1 MQGDP
6 SDARSWGWGSDAIAS
21 YLRDLGFEYVALN
34 PGASYRG
41 LHDSLVN
48 LLGNTAPR
56 MLLCLHEEHAV
67 AIAHG
72 YAKVTGRPML
82 AALHTNVGLLHA
94 SMAIFNAWCD
104 RVPVVVLGSNGPA
117 DAAQRRPW
125 IDWLHTTADQA
136 APVRSFLKWDDEPRS
151 VAAAAESLVRATALA
166 RQLPPG
172 PTYVV
177 FDAALQEQALPDGTA
192 PRSVSELDVVD
203 PVPDTVALDRLATA
217 LDGAERPVLIL
228 GRGARTQEAWDARV
242 ALAERA
248 GARVV
253 TDLRAG
259 ACFPTEHPLHAG
271 PPGLRLSPPARAAL
285 AEADLVLALGPIDL
299 AGALAQAGQAARGD
313 RRVVSVTADPYVHNG
328 WTKDHQALAVDATVL
343 LGDPDRAVRH
353 LVGRLPAALD
363 PPAKAATETPAE
375 TAVETAPAAG
385 GPSGDGIPVRVLASV
400 VDACFR
406 DLPTTFV
413 RFPIGW
419 PADLVRCR
427 GPLDYLGND
436 GGAGVGSGPGLAVG
450 VALALRD
457 SERLAVAVLGDGD
470 FLMGCTALWTAA
482 AERLGLLVIVS
493 NNRSYFNDEL
503 HQEHMAR
510 ERGRPVENRWV
521 GQRIDD
527 PPVDV
532 LAIARAQGAV
542 VHGPVT
548 DIDVLRHTLATAA
561 EEARAG
567 RLVVV
572 DVAVRP
578 EYDPGTPAA
587 DAGEAQRPGEESP
600 EGAPAARESSSSRR
614 LSTA

>member
-1 MQGDP
+1 MDP
-6 SDARSWGWGSDAIAS
+6 ADPAVRAEWGSDALAC

-41 LHDSLVN
+41 LHDSIVN
-48 LLGNTAPR
+48 LLGNRAPR

-72 YAKVTGRPML
+72 YAKVAGRPML

-117 DAAQRRPW
+117 DAARRRPW

-177 FDAALQEQALPDGTA
+177 FDAALQEQPLVDGEA
-192 PRSVSELDVVD
+192 PRSVCELDVVD
-203 PVPDTVALDRLATA
+203 PVPDTVALDRLAAA
-217 LDGAERPVLIL
+217 LEAAERPVLLL
-228 GRGARTQEAWDARV
+228 GRGARTQEAWDFRV

-248 GARVV
+248 RARVV

-259 ACFPTEHPLHAG
+259 ACFPTEHPLHVG

-285 AEADLVLALGPIDL
+285 AETDLVLALGPIDL
-299 AGALAQAGQAARGD
+299 AGALSQAGEASRGD

-328 WTKDHQALAVDATVL
+328 WTKDHQALAVGATLL

-353 LVGRLPAALD
+353 LVGRLPVSVGS
-363 PPAKAATETPAE
+363 PAPAATQTP
-375 TAVETAPAAG
+375 VETAPVADG
-385 GPSGDGIPVRVLASV
+385 RTGEGIPVRTLASI

-406 DLPTTFV
+406 DAPTTFV

-419 PADLVRCR
+419 PGDLVRCR
-427 GPLDYLGND
+427 GPLDYLGGD

-450 VALALRD
+450 AALALRD

-542 VHGPVT
+542 VHGPVG
-548 DIDVLRHTLATAA
+548 DGAQLRSTLAEASA
-561 EEARAG
+561 QARAG

-572 DVAVRP
+572 DVTVRA
-578 EYDPGTPAA
+578 EYDTG
-587 DAGEAQRPGEESP
+587 PGERA
-600 EGAPAARESSSSRR
+600 GG
-614 LSTA
+614 TAGSAG

>member
-1 MQGDP
+1 MEPTDSP
-6 SDARSWGWGSDAIAS
+6 LRAEWGSDALAC

-41 LHDSLVN
+41 LHDSIVN
-48 LLGNTAPR
+48 LLGNRAPR

-104 RVPVVVLGSNGPA
+104 RVPVVVLGSNGPG
-117 DAAQRRPW
+117 DAARRRPW

-177 FDAALQEQALPDGTA
+177 FDAAMQEQPFVDGTA

-203 PVPDTVALDRLATA
+203 PVPDTVALDRLAAA
-217 LDGAERPVLIL
+217 LGAAERGVLLL

-242 ALAERA
+242 ALAERS
-248 GARVV
+248 GARVI

-259 ACFPTEHPLHAG
+259 ACFPTEHPLHVG
-271 PPGLRLSPPARAAL
+271 PPGLSLSPPARAAL

-299 AGALAQAGQAARGD
+299 AGALAQAGEGSRAD

-328 WTKDHQALAVDATVL
+328 WTKDHQALPVEATVL

-353 LVGRLPAALD
+353 LVGRLPARVG
-363 PPAKAATETPAE
+363 PPDTAAPEAP
-375 TAVETAPAAG
+375 VEATSAAG
-385 GPSGDGIPVRVLASV
+385 GPSGEGIPVRVLASV
-400 VDACFR
+400 VDAGFR
-406 DLPTTFV
+406 DIPTTFV

-419 PADLVRCR
+419 PGDLVRCR

-450 VALALRD
+450 VALALRH

-503 HQEHMAR
+503 HQERMAR

-542 VHGPVT
+542 VHGPVG
-548 DIDVLRHTLATAA
+548 DPARLRSTLAEASA
-561 EEARAG
+561 QARAG

-572 DVAVRP
+572 EVTVRA
-578 EYDPGTPAA
+578 EYDTGPGAA
-587 DAGEAQRPGEESP
+587 AGRAAGPPG
-600 EGAPAARESSSSRR
+600 
-614 LSTA
+614 